1 MFKITVGICCYK
13 QGEWLHRCLRSLSD
27 QTIDKSLFEVVIVN
41 DDPAERLDCI
51 CETFEEHLNIR
62 IINNPS
68 NIGLPGSLNKILKS
82 ALGKY
87 FVRVDCDDY
96 VSRDFLYMLSTFLEQ
111 NLAASPKAD
120 NIDTDYQAVACDYFK
135 VSKTGTVISRHNW
148 EHEPVACGIMF
159 TYESLCNV
167 GFYDENFKMREG
179 HNLLQRYK
187 EDGYML
193 YNLPV
198 PLYKY
203 RVHDTNR
210 TKNKKEVEKY
220 DKKLLKG

>member
-1 MFKITVGICCYK
+1 
-13 QGEWLHRCLRSLSD
+13 
-27 QTIDKSLFEVVIVN
+27 
-41 DDPAERLDCI
+41 
-51 CETFEEHLNIR
+51 
-62 IINNPS
+62 
-68 NIGLPGSLNKILKS
+68 
-82 ALGKY
+82 
-87 FVRVDCDDY
+87 
-96 VSRDFLYMLSTFLEQ
+96 
-111 NLAASPKAD
+111 
-120 NIDTDYQAVACDYFK
+120 
-135 VSKTGTVISRHNW
+135 
-148 EHEPVACGIMF
+148 MF

-203 RVHDTNR
+203 RIHDANR

-220 DKKLLKG
+220 DKKLLKD